1 MIILVSSITEVSMN
15 KIALSIRVCA
25 DDWIIASTVALNY
38 HYTLLFLSSGIVIGV
53 LVLAVLIAG
62 GVFVAIKG
70 VPDPVKNVFSN
81 TKEAADASVQFQH
94 SNLDTPPKGDL

>member
-1 MIILVSSITEVSMN
+1 MCQALLLRVLTKLSYRVDVDDGTGGRAIITSN
-15 KIALSIRVCA
+15 
-25 DDWIIASTVALNY
+25 VALNY
-38 HYTLLFLSSGIVIGV
+38 HYTSFFLSSGIVIGV

-94 SNLDTPPKGDL
+94 SNLDAPPTGDL

>member
-1 MIILVSSITEVSMN
+1 M
-15 KIALSIRVCA
+15 
-25 DDWIIASTVALNY
+25 WIG

-53 LVLAVLIAG
+53 LVLVVLIAG

-94 SNLDTPPKGDL
+94 SNLDAPPKGDL